1 VPVSSAIGSGSRLLI
16 IGRHT
21 LRVRRSVNLVVSAG
35 VAVVCGLAAVAFSA
49 SSGPGEPVAGPA
61 TVGAA
66 TSGTPVGTGK
76 GTGTGSG
83 AAIRPDLCDAD
94 RPAARDPF
102 PFNRD
107 AARRDSLLPFLD
119 LLGNGETFTGGAGF
133 FGPLDAAGLATL
145 FDERWLD
152 PDDRQNAAPSAW
164 DIFQFVCDHPGTHA
178 QGYAVSPDRED
189 YRVSLETV
197 WAPEIDD
204 ALRADAVEFCV
215 DADAVETSD
224 HLECFWD

>member
-1 VPVSSAIGSGSRLLI
+1 LI
-16 IGRHT
+16 IERHT
-21 LRVRRSVNLVVSAG
+21 LPVRRSMNLVVSAG
-35 VAVVCGLAAVAFSA
+35 VAVACGLAAVAFTGSL
-49 SSGPGEPVAGPA
+49 GPAGPVTGPAVVAVA
-61 TVGAA
+61 TTGMPANTGA
-66 TSGTPVGTGK
+66 PV
-76 GTGTGSG
+76 
-83 AAIRPDLCDAD
+83 RPALCDAE
-94 RPAARDPF
+94 RPAMRDPF

-133 FGPLDAAGLATL
+133 FGPLDAAGLAAL
-145 FDERWLD
+145 LDGKWLN

-164 DIFQFVCDHPGTHA
+164 DIFQFVCGHPGTHA
-178 QGYAVSPDRED
+178 QGYAVSPDRKD

-204 ALRADAVEFCV
+204 VLRADALEFCA
-215 DADAVETSD
+215 DADIIETSD

>member
-1 VPVSSAIGSGSRLLI
+1 M
-16 IGRHT
+16 
-21 LRVRRSVNLVVSAG
+21 RRSINLVVSVG
-35 VAVVCGLAAVAFSA
+35 VAVVCGLVAVAFSA
-49 SSGPGEPVAGPA
+49 SSGPSDPAVGPA
-61 TVGAA
+61 AVGAA
-66 TSGTPVGTGK
+66 TSEMADGVG
-76 GTGTGSG
+76 
-83 AAIRPDLCDAD
+83 AVVRPALCDAD
-94 RPAARDPF
+94 RPAARDAF

-107 AARRDSLLPFLD
+107 AARRDSMLPFLD

-178 QGYAVSPDRED
+178 QGYAISLDRED

-204 ALRADAVEFCV
+204 VLRADAVEFCV